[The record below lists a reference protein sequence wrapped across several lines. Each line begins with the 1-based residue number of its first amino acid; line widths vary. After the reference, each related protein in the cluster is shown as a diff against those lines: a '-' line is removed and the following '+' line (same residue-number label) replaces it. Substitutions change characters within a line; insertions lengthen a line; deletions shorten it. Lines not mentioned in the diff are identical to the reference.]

1 MCSNHAFWALYCGGN
16 LLENNQK
23 AVDASAVKLSK
34 GYLKIIDVFNTN
46 IDK

>member
-16 LLENNQK
+16 LLEKNRK
-23 AVDASAVKLSK
+23 AVDASVVKLK
-34 GYLKIIDVFNTN
+34 VIAVFNNN